1 MQPDAITRSTPFF
14 LISGVALIIS
24 YLVLI
29 TAMCS
34 PHRHHVYFFTSG
46 ILFIISGLIMLIGLI
61 MYVSIF
67 KAEIGSKL
75 RPRTP
80 MVPPMFTFEYG
91 QSFCLFVVGFILTEL
106 VGMLNVF
113 LFIGLQQ
120 IRVTGDLTAMPCF
133 LTGRLPEKIGVLID
147 AGAGKDTLQPGTV
160 AAVGTGGF
168 CSPVTMQRR

>member
-1 MQPDAITRSTPFF
+1 MSGGAL
-14 LISGVALIIS
+14 LIS
-24 YLVLI
+24 YMVLI

-80 MVPPMFTFEYG
+80 MLPAMFTFEYG
-91 QSFCLFVVGFILTEL
+91 QSFCLFVIGFILTEL

-133 LTGRLPEKIGVLID
+133 LAETLLPEKAREGGV
-147 AGAGKDTLQPGTV
+147 KE
-160 AAVGTGGF
+160 AAVGGVAVGSSGGF
-168 CSPVTMQRR
+168 CSPVTTQRR